1 MRLLVN
7 RKGDPTYFK
16 VELSQETYPQ
26 KDVTWAIEE
35 LAKAQARKKKL
46 NPELNTEVYVG
57 TRRKVKPASKKKKGT
72 NNDTD

>member
-35 LAKAQARKKKL
+35 ILQHIDGWTVQSGGSFIKYNIIHDDINSKTIIEFNKRGG
-46 NPELNTEVYVG
+46 PEL
-57 TRRKVKPASKKKKGT
+57 
-72 NNDTD
+72 